1 MVYSQQNSKGR
12 TYYLHAKNVRLRNG
26 RTQRIFFF
34 SPKEDQDEGLPEVPV
49 SGPRHGSDDLD
60 EAGPAPRPSSEKDES
75 DDEETLS
82 ER

>member
-34 SPKEDQDEGLPEVPV
+34 SPKEDQDESLPEVPPQFMV
-49 SGPRHGSDDLD
+49 D
-60 EAGPAPRPSSEKDES
+60 ENSRTGLLFLKKKA
-75 DDEETLS
+75 
-82 ER
+82 